1 MTAKPSLARLQRHK
15 VNQIRE
21 RLAGLE
27 SMQAELV
34 ARRDQ
39 LDETLDRERV
49 RSKDSHIGRVAFPTF
64 LKSVRD
70 RQANLQRSAD
80 ELIEQIGDVRAEL
93 DVALKELQTFENA
106 ERSEAER
113 KGLVVPAEPG
123 AAEPLVT
130 DDRLRN
136 IAQLG

>member
-15 VNQIRE
+15 VEQIRE

-27 SMQAELV
+27 AMRSELT
-34 ARRDQ
+34 ARREQ

-80 ELIEQIGDVRAEL
+80 ELVEQITEAREEL
-93 DVALKELQTFENA
+93 AAALKELQTFENT
-106 ERSEAER
+106 ERSNQDR
-113 KGLVVPAEPG
+113 KVAAAAPAPADVAADTSFRRSVV
-123 AAEPLVT
+123 
-130 DDRLRN
+130 
-136 IAQLG
+136 